1 MTGDSARVRSRRGCT
16 TASSGRE
23 DATAG
28 KLLTQSERHV
38 YWHAVRDEQMSVS
51 RFALSSA
58 MVHVRFWEWAAS
70 LRLKTGLQR
79 SAVRP
84 CATRASAAAWRAATG
99 LKVIGRIEAGRQP
112 DGLARA
118 GRR

>member
-1 MTGDSARVRSRRGCT
+1 
-16 TASSGRE
+16 
-23 DATAG
+23 
-28 KLLTQSERHV
+28 LLTQSERHV

-84 CATRASAAAWRAATG
+84 CATRARQLRRGELRTG